1 MMFCRPG
8 GGFLVHFFK
17 CCLCVVSLFSLA
29 VRGSGEEVLGS
40 TQEKWP
46 LAEILFPELEGVL
59 RQAVSQSP
67 QMVDQNLK
75 LAIEEA
81 NSIVSSAKMYPR
93 ASAYV
98 RELYQIEDR
107 RDIGKTTEAEKF
119 YYDLSLYQPIYH
131 WGALKA
137 SSDMGKIRVELEKG
151 KVKNAYQS
159 LVQKLRSD
167 YINLVI
173 TKLALR
179 NAELALSR
187 READLELKKASLE
200 EGEASKG
207 SVGGAEITLKE
218 ARFNH
223 VRSESEFGY
232 SLRSFQRLSG
242 IDEFTIDRVADG
254 FPDVIYHDSIIRNEV
269 EEFGT
274 KGRESH
280 SKMEAATMEIEKE
293 ELNFRIH
300 KVRMRPK
307 LSLIAGINQD
317 ELSSATS
324 TNNRT
329 ATQRT
334 YIGVQVSW
342 NIFDGFETK
351 GRKLA
356 SMKRLRQLRESKK
369 RLEEDL
375 LIGAE
380 HRADRVDFAAQAV
393 RFAFDKLR
401 RAKGRKK
408 YVESEYGKGRASEG
422 QVNEIKGNL
431 NNYELAL
438 AKIQRDYLNTL
449 ADFVSW
455 IGEDPAMD
463 NFRYVKE

>member
-8 GGFLVHFFK
+8 GDFLVHFFK
-17 CCLCVVSLFSLA
+17 CCLCVASLFSLA
-29 VRGSGEEVLGS
+29 GRGSGAELIGAM
-40 TQEKWP
+40 QEKWP
-46 LAEILFPELEGVL
+46 MAEVLFPELEGVL
-59 RQAVSQSP
+59 RHAVSQSP
-67 QMVDQNLK
+67 EMVDQNLK

-81 NSIVSSAKMYPR
+81 DSIVSSAKLYPR

-107 RDIGKTTEAEKF
+107 RDIGKRTEAEKF

-137 SSDMGKIRVELEKG
+137 SSDIGKILVELEKG
-151 KVKNAYQS
+151 KVKNAYQI
-159 LVQKLRSD
+159 LIQKLRSD

-173 TKLALR
+173 TKLTLR
-179 NAELALSR
+179 NAEMALNQ

-232 SLRSFQRLSG
+232 SLRSFRRLSG
-242 IDEFTIDRVADG
+242 MNEFTIERVADG
-254 FPDVIYHDSIIRNEV
+254 FPDVTHNNSVIRNEV
-269 EEFGT
+269 EEFET
-274 KGRESH
+274 NGRENH

-293 ELNFRIH
+293 ELNFRIQ
-300 KVRMRPK
+300 KVRMRPN

-324 TNNRT
+324 TNGRT
-329 ATQRT
+329 ATQRN
-334 YIGVQVSW
+334 YVGVQVSW

-356 SMKRLRQLRESKK
+356 SMNRLRQLKESRK
-369 RLEEDL
+369 RLEENL
-375 LIGAE
+375 LAGAQ

-401 RAKGRKK
+401 RAKGRVK
-408 YVESEYGKGRASEG
+408 YVESEYEEGRASEG
-422 QVNEIKGNL
+422 QVNDIKGNL
-431 NNYELAL
+431 NKYELAL

-449 ADFVSW
+449 ANFVSW

-463 NFRYVKE
+463 NFRYIKE